1 MTITKHH
8 IVNGKSQEGS
18 VYVHK
23 SLEIDLFH
31 LIDFGCSKY
40 ISSTNDLIPHD
51 SCHFVKA
58 SLTSIFSILQL
69 LSTRK
74 DTSTV

>member
-1 MTITKHH
+1 MWVSICKKRQKDKNMTITKYH

-31 LIDFGCSKY
+31 LIDFGCSK
-40 ISSTNDLIPHD
+40 
-51 SCHFVKA
+51 
-58 SLTSIFSILQL
+58 
-69 LSTRK
+69 
-74 DTSTV
+74 

>member
-31 LIDFGCSKY
+31 LIDFGCSK
-40 ISSTNDLIPHD
+40 
-51 SCHFVKA
+51 
-58 SLTSIFSILQL
+58 
-69 LSTRK
+69 
-74 DTSTV
+74 